1 MSVTPAALAVM
12 ISTVANGGT
21 RVTPHVIK
29 AIDEGNGWQPT
40 PVPAVADKVAFKP
53 DTLAALA

>member
-1 MSVTPAALAVM
+1 M

-29 AIDEGNGWQPT
+29 AVDEGGGWK
-40 PVPAVADKVAFKP
+40 PVPAPAVADQVAFKP
-53 DTLAALA
+53 DTLAALREGCGWW